1 MAATYYAKFEP
12 NQGSLTIEKTV
23 KGGVEQDFIFD
34 VTGGGKTYT
43 VVISCGADGKG
54 STTFRA

>member
-1 MAATYYAKFEP
+1 
-12 NQGSLTIEKTV
+12 LTIEKTV